1 MRQFLLLFTLLVS
14 SLSGYTAPP
23 PPAHEVFKLTA
34 KPLDPNAFILE
45 WTVKPGF
52 FLYRDRI
59 HLIQLPD
66 DNFHLGDTRFPR
78 ALKKTDRQGKIIK
91 IYRTTLTL
99 PVSVLGDQAGEGLIN
114 VCFQGCADDGF
125 CYPPQTEQIK
135 LAINDKHELINATVE
150 PISNKPKLT
159 DMMIDRNSQL
169 HQLFSTHNWPLIF
182 LTFFGL
188 GLLLA
193 FTPCV
198 LPMIPV
204 LSGIII
210 GQGKTLSTHKAFL
223 LSFSYVLSM
232 AVTYSIIGATIALIG
247 NNLQVTM
254 QSPWAVGLFS
264 AIFILLA
271 LSMFGFFDLRLPSTW
286 QSKLSKL
293 SHSRAGG
300 YYLGAAI
307 MGCLSTLILSPCV
320 TAPLIGALGY
330 IASTGDVAR
339 GSVALFFMGLG
350 MGTPLLII
358 GTSAGKLI
366 PKAGAWMNMIK
377 AIFGLLLLGVAINLL
392 SRIVPAVMTMGLWA
406 TLLIFIGIYAGALT
420 HARSNQAKFQQGIGI
435 ISLVY
440 GVLILI
446 GASQGSQNPLQP
458 LVKTIASTTNIA
470 PIDPQMQ
477 TLKTVSEV
485 KLALE
490 NAKGMPVIIDFYAD
504 WCATCQHIEA
514 TTLKDPAVIKALKH
528 FIFIR
533 VDITENNSDSRALLS
548 YFNVIAPPTF
558 IFYNAVGEEQKEF
571 NLVGD
576 VTSTMLLDVLDKVLV
591 IQTS

>member
-1 MRQFLLLFTLLVS
+1 MKQFLLFVTLLVS
-14 SLSGYTAPP
+14 AISGHTAPP
-23 PPAHEVFKLTA
+23 PPANEVFKLTA

-45 WTVKPGF
+45 WTIKPGF
-52 FLYRDRI
+52 FLYQDRV
-59 HLIQLPD
+59 HLIELPD
-66 DNFHLGDTRFPR
+66 DNFHLADLRLPK
-78 ALKKTDRQGKIIK
+78 ALKKTDPQGKIIG
-91 IYRTTLTL
+91 IYRNTLTL
-99 PVSVLGDQAGEGLIN
+99 PVSVLGTQAGEGVLN
-114 VCFQGCADDGF
+114 VCFQGCSDDGF

-135 LAINDKHELINATVE
+135 LAINDKYELINATVE
-150 PISNKPKLT
+150 PISNNPKLT
-159 DMMIDRNSQL
+159 DMMTDSGSQL

-182 LTFFGL
+182 LSFFGL
-188 GLLLA
+188 GLLLS

-223 LSFSYVLSM
+223 LSSSYVLSM
-232 AVTYSIIGATIALIG
+232 ATTYAVIGATIALIG
-247 NNLQVTM
+247 SNLQVVM
-254 QSPWAVGLFS
+254 QSPWAIALFS
-264 AIFILLA
+264 VIFILLA
-271 LSMFGFFDLRLPSTW
+271 LSMFGFFDLRLPSAW
-286 QSKLSKL
+286 QSKLSRL

-366 PKAGAWMNMIK
+366 PKAGAWMNVIK
-377 AIFGLLLLGVAINLL
+377 AIFGLLLLGVAIDLL
-392 SRIVPAVMTMGLWA
+392 GRIVPAVISMGLWA
-406 TLLIFIGIYAGALT
+406 TLLIFTGIYAGALT
-420 HARSNQAKFQQGIGI
+420 RSHGSRAKLQQGVGI

-440 GVLILI
+440 GILILI
-446 GASQGSQNPLQP
+446 GASQGSHDPLQP
-458 LVKTIASTTNIA
+458 LVSTSARTTTVA
-470 PIDPQMQ
+470 QRGPQIQ
-477 TLKTVSEV
+477 TLKTLAEV
-485 KLALE
+485 KIALT
-490 NAKGMPVIIDFYAD
+490 NAKGRPVVVDFYAD

-514 TTLKDPAVIKALKH
+514 TTLKNPGVIKALNH

-558 IFYNAVGEEQKEF
+558 IFYNAIGEEQKEF

-576 VTSTMLLDVLDKVLV
+576 VSSKMLLGVLNKILA
-591 IQTS
+591 IQT